1 MVEGLTRAFRTWPA
15 EPRVHRW
22 TKEEYYRA
30 GKAGVF
36 EGRHVELMGGEIVD
50 MSPIGP
56 LHASVV
62 THVRRVL
69 EQRFPGHHVRDQQ
82 PIDAAEDSEPEPD
95 LAVVQGQ
102 PLDYAEAHP
111 KRAVL
116 IVEVADWS
124 LAYDR
129 GPKAS
134 RYAASGVPDY
144 WVMNLP
150 TRQVEVFRDPRPDA
164 TQAFGAGYASH
175 TIATID
181 DTLTPLA
188 MPNVTI
194 PVRDLFP
201 PTQSKSE

>member
-1 MVEGLTRAFRTWPA
+1 MVERITKAFRTWPA

-22 TKEEYYRA
+22 TKQEYYRA
-30 GKAGVF
+30 GEAGVF
-36 EGRHVELMGGEIVD
+36 KDRRVELMGGEIVD

-56 LHASVV
+56 LNAALIA
-62 THVRRVL
+62 HVHRVL
-69 EQRFPGHHVRDQQ
+69 EQRLPGHHIRNQL

-95 LAVVQGQ
+95 LAVVEGE
-102 PLDYAEAHP
+102 PLDYADAHP
-111 KRAVL
+111 KRVGL

-124 LAYDR
+124 LTYDR

-150 TRQVEVFRDPRPDA
+150 ARQVEVFRDPKPDSA
-164 TQAFGAGYASH
+164 QVFGAGYASH

-181 DTLTPLA
+181 DVLTPLK

-201 PTQSKSE
+201 ATQSKSG